1 MREGSLSSGFK
12 ILGRDLTSRGRLGA
26 FPTIHGTF
34 KTPVFLPVG
43 TQATVKA
50 MTPEELEDLGV
61 EIILCNAYHLHLRPG
76 ADVIKELGGLH
87 GFMNWK
93 GPILT
98 DSGGF
103 QVFSL
108 TPLRRIT
115 EEGVTFRSHVDGEL
129 LFLDPEGAVRLQVDL
144 GADIAMCLDE
154 CIPYGA
160 PPRYVEESTM
170 RTIRWAARSKA
181 AASSLQGIAL
191 FGIVQG
197 GTDLDLRR
205 MSAQALVEMD
215 FHGYAIGGLAVG
227 ESLQER
233 LDMVEATMEVLPEDR
248 PRYLM
253 GIGLPED
260 LVTFVGL
267 GGDMFDCVVPTRCAR
282 TGLLF
287 THHGR
292 VDIRH
297 SEHARSNKPLD
308 ELCGCYTCRN
318 YTRAYLR
325 HLHMCKEI
333 LGVRLNTI
341 HNLHYYMELMAEL
354 RKAIEDNRLAQYQR
368 DFFNNRDTD
377 GWDNTQWSRK
387 EGQD

>member
-1 MREGSLSSGFK
+1 MREGKLPAGFEV
-12 ILGRDLTSRGRLGA
+12 LRRDATSRGRLGV
-26 FPTIHGTF
+26 FPTVHGRF
-34 KTPVFLPVG
+34 KTPVFMPVG

-76 ADVIKELGGLH
+76 VEIIRELGGLH

-108 TPLRRIT
+108 TPLRRIS
-115 EEGVTFRSHVDGEL
+115 EEGITFRSHVDGEL
-129 LFLDPEGAVRLQVDL
+129 LFLDPESAVRIQYEL

-160 PPRYVEESTM
+160 SPQYMRESTM
-170 RTIRWAARSKA
+170 RTIRWASRSKA
-181 AASSLQGIAL
+181 AASSFQGMAL

-205 MSAQALVEMD
+205 KSAEALVEME

-233 LDMVEATMEVLPEDR
+233 VEMVEAALEVLPEDR

-260 LVTFVGL
+260 LVTFVGM

-287 THHGR
+287 THGGR
-292 VDIRH
+292 LDIRH
-297 SEHARSNKPLD
+297 SEHSRSNKPVD
-308 ELCGCYTCRN
+308 ELCACYTCRN

-325 HLHMCKEI
+325 HLHLCKEI

-341 HNLHYYMELMAEL
+341 HNLHYYMELMTEL
-354 RKAIEDNRLAQYQR
+354 RRAIEENRLAQYKR
-368 DFFNNRDTD
+368 DFFNNRETGDSD
-377 GWDNTQWSRK
+377 ANHLMRK
-387 EGQD
+387 EGED